1 MATKVGMYPAVHESV
16 TVPVGRDGKIR
27 TALRTD
33 QIVEFVTVTSEKK
46 NDVNGPVHTCLK
58 IFKFVTLSMHIL
70 KNIRVHNYHWG
81 NLHVI

>member
-1 MATKVGMYPAVHESV
+1 MYPAVHESI

-46 NDVNGPVHTCLK
+46 MM
-58 IFKFVTLSMHIL
+58 FMALST
-70 KNIRVHNYHWG
+70 RG
-81 NLHVI
+81 

>member
-33 QIVEFVTVTSEKK
+33 QIVEFVTVNSEKK
-46 NDVNGPVHTCLK
+46 NGVYGPVHTCLK
-58 IFKFVTLSMHIL
+58 IFKYVTLSMHIL